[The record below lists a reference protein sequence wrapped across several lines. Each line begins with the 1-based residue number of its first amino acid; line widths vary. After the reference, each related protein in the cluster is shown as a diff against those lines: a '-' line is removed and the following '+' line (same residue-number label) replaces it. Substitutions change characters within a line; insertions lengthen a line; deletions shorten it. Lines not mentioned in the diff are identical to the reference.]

1 VLHAVG
7 CSDSRAMPSPTQ
19 TSGASNATHLSVAL
33 IGPDEGRRQHVA
45 EALSPMPEPAA
56 DDRSPEPAAGNTTF
70 VREFTAYPPDH
81 ESLAKILEQDYDVII
96 LDLDRDPELALGVVR
111 SIAAESATTVM
122 VYSAKS
128 DVDLVVRSMR
138 AGAREFL
145 NLPVSTGAM
154 AEALGRVSVQRPTAA
169 ARPIKRLGARK
180 LFVFLGCK
188 GGCGVTTIASN
199 FAVCVAQE
207 SGQSTLLVDLGVP
220 LGDTAINLGM
230 IPKFSTADA
239 LQDPSRLDTSILM
252 SIVAKHSSGLN
263 VLAAP
268 NEFPP
273 TLPNNAA
280 IDRLISVARQNFD
293 YVVVDAGSRVDL
305 KGSAVFDDA
314 AIIYLVT
321 QVGITELRNANRLIS
336 QVFGPRVNPIQLVLN
351 RYTTRSLGFD
361 EDHIVK
367 ALTMSPHFR
376 IPDDYAAA
384 HRTQNTATAIALDD
398 SPISRA
404 IRQMAKA
411 ACGVRDEGEKKRRF
425 GLF

>member
-1 VLHAVG
+1 
-7 CSDSRAMPSPTQ
+7 MPSPTQ
-19 TSGASNATHLSVAL
+19 TPDNPSADNLSVAL
-33 IGPDEGRRQHVA
+33 IGPDRDRRKDIA
-45 EALSPMPEPAA
+45 DALTSQPEPA
-56 DDRSPEPAAGNTTF
+56 DRRSPAPNGRSGAF
-70 VREFTAYPPDH
+70 IREFTAYPSDPED
-81 ESLAKILEQDYDVII
+81 LAKILEQDYDVII
-96 LDLDRDPELALGVVR
+96 LDLDSDPEMALGAVR
-111 SIAAESATTVM
+111 DIAAQSATTVM

-154 AEALGRVSVQRPTAA
+154 TEALGRVSIQSPTG
-169 ARPIKRLGARK
+169 ARPIKKPGARK

-207 SGQSTLLVDLGVP
+207 SGQNTLLIDLGVP

-230 IPKFSTADA
+230 IPKFSTANA
-239 LQDPSRLDTSILM
+239 LQDASRLDTSFL
-252 SIVAKHSSGLN
+252 SSLVARHSSGLN

-273 TLPNNAA
+273 EQPTHAA
-280 IDRLISVARQNFD
+280 IDRLISLSRQIFD
-293 YVVVDAGSRVDL
+293 YVVVDAGSRIDL

-314 AIIYLVT
+314 AIVYLIT
-321 QVGITELRNANRLIS
+321 QVGITELRNANRMIS
-336 QVFGPRVNPIQLVLN
+336 QVFGPRVNPIQVVLN
-351 RYTTRSLGFD
+351 RYTTRTLGFD
-361 EDHIVK
+361 EDHITK
-367 ALTMSPHFR
+367 ALTMPPQWR
-376 IPDDYAAA
+376 IPEDYAAA
-384 HRTQNTATAIALDD
+384 HRTQNTATAIALED

-411 ACGVRDEGEKKRRF
+411 ACGVREDNEKKRLF
-425 GLF
+425 GLFG

>member
-1 VLHAVG
+1 
-7 CSDSRAMPSPTQ
+7 MPSPTQ
-19 TSGASNATHLSVAL
+19 TSDNPGAGNLSVAL
-33 IGPDEGRRQHVA
+33 IGPDAGRRQHVA
-45 EALSPMPEPAA
+45 DALSPQPEPA
-56 DDRSPEPAAGNTTF
+56 DNRLPEPTTEHSVF
-70 VREFTAYPPDH
+70 VREFSDYPPDH
-81 ESLAKILEQDYDVII
+81 DALTKILEQDYDVII

-111 SIAAESATTVM
+111 SIAAESAATVM

-169 ARPIKRLGARK
+169 RPARRPGARR

-207 SGQSTLLVDLGVP
+207 SGQSTLLIDLGVP
-220 LGDTAINLGM
+220 LGDTAINLGL
-230 IPKFSTADA
+230 IPKYSTANA
-239 LQDPSRLDTSILM
+239 LQDPARLDTSFLT
-252 SIVAKHSSGLN
+252 SLLAKHSSGLN

-273 TLPNNAA
+273 AMPTNAG
-280 IDRLISVARQNFD
+280 IDRLISLSRQMFD
-293 YVVVDAGSRVDL
+293 YVVVDGGSRIDL
-305 KGSAVFDDA
+305 KGTALFDDA
-314 AIIYLVT
+314 AIIYFIT
-321 QVGITELRNANRLIS
+321 QVGISELRNANRMIS
-336 QVFGPRVNPIQLVLN
+336 QVFGPRVNPIQIVLN

-361 EDHIVK
+361 EDHITK
-367 ALTMSPHFR
+367 ALTMPPHWR

-384 HRTQNTATAIALDD
+384 HRTQNTATAIAMED
-398 SPISRA
+398 SIISRA

-411 ACGVRDEGEKKRRF
+411 ACGVREESEKKRLF
-425 GLF
+425 GLFG

>member
-1 VLHAVG
+1 
-7 CSDSRAMPSPTQ
+7 MPPLTQ
-19 TSGASNATHLSVAL
+19 NPENPGAGHMSVAL
-33 IGPDEGRRQHVA
+33 IGPDADRRQHVA
-45 EALSPMPEPAA
+45 EALSPQPEPE
-56 DDRSPEPAAGNTTF
+56 DNRSPAPTAGNSVF
-70 VREFTAYPPDH
+70 IREFTAYPTDP
-81 ESLAKILEQDYDVII
+81 EELTRILEQDYDVII

-154 AEALGRVSVQRPTAA
+154 AEALGRVSVQRPTG
-169 ARPIKRLGARK
+169 ARPMKKPGARK

-199 FAVCVAQE
+199 FAVCLAQE
-207 SGQSTLLVDLGVP
+207 SGQSTVLVDLGVP
-220 LGDTAINLGM
+220 LGDTAIHLGVN
-230 IPKFSTADA
+230 PKFSTANA
-239 LQDPSRLDTSILM
+239 LEDPSRLDTSILA

-263 VLAAP
+263 LLAAP

-273 TLPNNAA
+273 TLPTNTG
-280 IDRLISVARQNFD
+280 IDRLISLSRQMFD
-293 YVVVDAGSRVDL
+293 YVVVDGGSRIDL
-305 KGSAVFDDA
+305 KGTVLFDDA

-321 QVGITELRNANRLIS
+321 QVGISELRNANRLIS
-336 QVFGPRVNPIQLVLN
+336 QVLGKRVNPIQVVLN

-361 EDHIVK
+361 EDHIAK
-367 ALTMSPHFR
+367 ALTMAPHWR
-376 IPDDYAAA
+376 VPDDFAAA
-384 HRTQNTATAIALDD
+384 QRTQNTATAIAMED
-398 SPISRA
+398 STISRA

-411 ACGVRDEGEKKRRF
+411 ACGVREDTEKKRLF
-425 GLF
+425 GLFG

>member
-1 VLHAVG
+1 
-7 CSDSRAMPSPTQ
+7 MPSPTHH
-19 TSGASNATHLSVAL
+19 SDAPGAGTLSVAL
-33 IGPDEGRRQHVA
+33 IGPDADRRRDVA
-45 EALSPMPEPAA
+45 DALSSQPEPAEK
-56 DDRSPEPAAGNTTF
+56 RTSQPAAGGGSF
-70 VREFTAYPPDH
+70 VREFTAYPPDP
-81 ESLAKILEQDYDVII
+81 ESLAKILEQDYDVVI
-96 LDLDRDPELALGVVR
+96 LDLDSDPELALGVVR
-111 SIAAESATTVM
+111 SIASQSATTVM

-145 NLPVSTGAM
+145 NLPVTTGAM
-154 AEALGRVSVQRPTAA
+154 NEALGRVSVQRPTG
-169 ARPIKRLGARK
+169 ARPAKRPGARK

-207 SGQSTLLVDLGVP
+207 SGQNTLLIDLGVP

-230 IPKFSTADA
+230 IPKFSTANA
-239 LQDPSRLDTSILM
+239 LQDPSRIDTSFL
-252 SIVAKHSSGLN
+252 SSLLARHSSGLS

-273 TLPNNAA
+273 NQPTHTA
-280 IDRLISVARQNFD
+280 IDKLISVSRQIFD

-314 AIIYLVT
+314 AIIYLIT
-321 QVGITELRNANRLIS
+321 QVGITELRNANRMIS
-336 QVFGPRVNPIQLVLN
+336 QVFGPRVNPIQIVLN

-361 EDHIVK
+361 EDHVTK
-367 ALTMSPHFR
+367 ALTMSPQWR
-376 IPDDYAAA
+376 VPDDYAAA

-404 IRQMAKA
+404 IRQMAKS
-411 ACGVRDEGEKKRRF
+411 ACGVREDNEKKRLF
-425 GLF
+425 GLFG